1 MFLEIFRFEL
11 KYALKKPSTYVFF
24 AIYFAFY
31 LFLSLVASGIIPLG
45 SSDSNTYLNSAS
57 ANAGLYLAFNQNILA
72 LIHNMIIIDIMAT
85 AIQRDFEFNS
95 HSLFFTKPIPIIRF
109 CSLFISNTNK
119 LDSGGIICPFGS
131 GVG

>member
-72 LIHNMIIIDIMAT
+72 LIHNMIIIAIIAT

-95 HSLFFTKPIPIIRF
+95 HSLFFTKPI
-109 CSLFISNTNK
+109 SAHLSNA
-119 LDSGGIICPFGS
+119 P
-131 GVG
+131 